1 MRVGPGPWIAF
12 ALGALAA
19 CGGGGSTPEPQP
31 EVVRA
36 SAVRQ
41 VVDGAALQQTVI
53 EITFERPLEA
63 VTRDAPVSTFFD
75 VEVPSAT
82 ALDGNETLH
91 PVSARI
97 DGDQVFLTMARPIPT
112 GTVVFVA
119 GGFFGT
125 DGVDAEADVAST
137 MTTFNAALAS
147 TALAP
152 TDTAIVPDGAEPPAP
167 GPDDANPAAMKELM
181 LEHMRRRGSTE
192 DTLARAAL
200 NFDSIDPAVVPSPRL
215 RAALAGL
222 TGSFAEPAIEDL
234 LTTDNCTGLAANRID
249 FGEIPDGESLVARVI
264 YAEDGSRMVLF
275 QPTLAGERIELLM
288 PLLAHEAIHC
298 DQADPVEEEI
308 AATAFDTFLYLQL
321 LTVDPSIA
329 MTGTPLTRLFNLDAI
344 AMVNSGRRYPE
355 SIGILPSDGIAG
367 VFPGSN
373 SQAGSF
379 AEVVANAYPTLGSDP
394 EAEAEPLAQTYAE
407 LVRFLTDEGPGDVFD
422 LVWLDALLGAA
433 FDSQSMAAVLVALTL
448 GPPP

>member
-1 MRVGPGPWIAF
+1 
-12 ALGALAA
+12 
-19 CGGGGSTPEPQP
+19 
-31 EVVRA
+31 
-36 SAVRQ
+36 VRQ
-41 VVDGAALQQTVI
+41 VVDGVALQQTII
-53 EITFERPLEA
+53 EITFDGPLA
-63 VTRDAPVSTFFD
+63 TLTRNAPLSTFFD

-82 ALDGNETLH
+82 ALDGSETLH

-97 DGDQVFLTMARPIPT
+97 DGDQVLLTMAKPIPS
-112 GTVVFVA
+112 GSVVFVA
-119 GGFFGT
+119 AGFFGAT
-125 DGVDAEADVAST
+125 GVEAETDVAST

-147 TALAP
+147 AALAP
-152 TDTAIVPDGAEPPAP
+152 TDSAIAPEGAQAPAP

-181 LEHMRRRGSTE
+181 LQHMRRRGSTE
-192 DTLARAAL
+192 ETLARAAL
-200 NFDSIDPAVVPSPRL
+200 NFDSIDPVVVPSPRL

-222 TGSFAEPAIEDL
+222 TGSFAEPAIEYL
-234 LTTDNCTGLAANRID
+234 LTDDNCTDLPANRID
-249 FGEIPDGESLVARVI
+249 FGEIPDGESLVARVV
-264 YAEDGSRMVLF
+264 YADDGSRTVLF
-275 QPTLAGERIELLM
+275 QPSLAGERIELLM

-298 DQADPVEEEI
+298 DQVDPIEEEI

-329 MTGTPLTRLFNLDAI
+329 TSGTPLARLFNLDAI

-373 SQAGSF
+373 SEARSF
-379 AEVVANAYPTLGSDP
+379 AEVVANAYPTLQSDP

-407 LVRFLTDEGPGDVFD
+407 LVRFLTNEGPGDVFD

-448 GPPP
+448 GPPR